1 MQTKM
6 EQLQKRFY
14 ETPCVELF
22 ELKPERVIC
31 HSIPTEG
38 SPADYQGF
46 KQEEK
51 WY

>member
-1 MQTKM
+1 M
-6 EQLQKRFY
+6 EPLQKKFY
-14 ETPCVELF
+14 ETPCIALF

-38 SPADYQGF
+38 SPDYQGF

>member
-31 HSIPTEG
+31 HSIPTED
-38 SPADYQGF
+38 SPDYQGF
-46 KQEEK
+46 KQEK
-51 WY
+51 TW